1 MYKVEWL
8 DFDGEIKVMRGF
20 NTSEEAHEWIITH
33 EFDMDSEIP
42 MVFHDGLTGTEAF
55 VKEREENEE
64 K

>member
-20 NTSEEAHEWIITH
+20 NTSEEAYEWIRTH

-42 MVFHDGLTGTEAF
+42 MVFYDDLANKETF
-55 VKEREENEE
+55 VKERKENE
-64 K
+64 KK